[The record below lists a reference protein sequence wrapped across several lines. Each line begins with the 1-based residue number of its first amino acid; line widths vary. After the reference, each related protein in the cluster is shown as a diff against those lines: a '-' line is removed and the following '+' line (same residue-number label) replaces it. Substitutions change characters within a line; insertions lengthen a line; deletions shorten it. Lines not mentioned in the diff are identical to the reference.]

1 MNSTY
6 DRKLLTDELNA
17 LNAKDL
23 SAASEG
29 ERHITLTERNWT
41 AVLRLLG
48 RMCSTQDTILTTL
61 DALLTRQDAEDLL
74 GSIERTMNQFAE
86 KAEDMN
92 ARFSANAN
100 ALVRNTEKSLQ
111 SMESS
116 TESTLREMV
125 CKTNSQLQNLISS
138 ARKWM
143 TRLGIVAL
151 LLLVALGTVCGIVM
165 LRKLG

>member
-1 MNSTY
+1 MSSPY
-6 DRKLLTDELNA
+6 DRKLSTDELKA

-41 AVLRLLG
+41 AVLRLLS
-48 RMCSTQDTILTTL
+48 RMCSTQDTILMTL

-86 KAEDMN
+86 EAEDMN

-100 ALVRNTEKSLQ
+100 ALVRNTENSLR
-111 SMESS
+111 SMEGS
-116 TESTLREMV
+116 TESALREMV
-125 CKTNSQLQNLISS
+125 CKTNSQLQELIGS
-138 ARKWM
+138 ARRWM
-143 TRLGIVAL
+143 TRLGITSL
-151 LLLVALGTVCGIVM
+151 LLLVALGTVCGIVI

>member
-6 DRKLLTDELNA
+6 DRKLLTDELKA

-61 DALLTRQDAEDLL
+61 DALLTRQDAEELL
-74 GSIERTMNQFAE
+74 GNIGRTMNQFGAQ
-86 KAEDMN
+86 AQDMN
-92 ARFSANAN
+92 ARFSSNAN

-111 SMESS
+111 SMEGS

-125 CKTNSQLQNLISS
+125 GRTDSQLQKLMGS

-143 TRLGIVAL
+143 TRLGIVAF
-151 LLLVALGTVCGIVM
+151 LLLVALGTICGIVM

>member
-1 MNSTY
+1 MSSPY
-6 DRKLLTDELNA
+6 DRKLSTEELKA

-61 DALLTRQDAEDLL
+61 DALLTRQDAEGLL
-74 GSIERTMNQFAE
+74 NQIEQTTKQFAWQ
-86 KAEDMN
+86 AEDMN

-100 ALVRNTEKSLQ
+100 TLVRNTEKSLQ
-111 SMESS
+111 SMEGS
-116 TESTLREMV
+116 TESALREMV
-125 CKTNSQLQNLISS
+125 CKTNSQLQELIGS
-138 ARKWM
+138 ARRWM

-151 LLLVALGTVCGIVM
+151 LLLVALGTICGIVM

>member
-6 DRKLLTDELNA
+6 DRKLSTEELKA

-41 AVLRLLG
+41 AVLRLLS

-61 DALLTRQDAEDLL
+61 DALLTRRDAEELL
-74 GSIERTMNQFAE
+74 GNIERTMDLFAE
-86 KAEDMN
+86 QAEDMN
-92 ARFSANAN
+92 TRFSASAN
-100 ALVRNTEKSLQ
+100 TLVRNTEKSLQ

-125 CKTNSQLQNLISS
+125 GRTDSQLQELMDS
-138 ARKWM
+138 ARRWI
-143 TRLGIVAL
+143 TRLGITSL